1 MSGRQRQYGQ
11 SAASQDPYKI
21 WRPDR
26 QAESDTERPRYR
38 TTTTSQ
44 PQRNRED
51 GKYYTSS
58 HGYKSD
64 SPGTASASQHRFGS
78 SSKTLHHP
86 SRPSVSNSYVS
97 RSQQPVTSS
106 STTPIAAAPQGH
118 HPYRSQ
124 PQRSQPESRVYSHS
138 RNTSTPTPQS
148 SHERVPSADEF
159 TKISRSNTYSRT
171 GYAGQIP
178 QSTGFPDVWVPPP
191 QDSSSLPRNT
201 KDRERDKDKGRDREI
216 ERAQDRGKEKPRDN
230 ADKRRDREVERRD
243 DGSRDPYRYT
253 DRDRGAARERDKYQ
267 ERRGE
272 EEKQK
277 EVVPHRD
284 PRNTPRPAL
293 RDTYDTRT
301 RDTTTTSTSGH
312 RRHRSEDANASSAT
326 VCHFRCTPVN

>member
-171 GYAGQIP
+171 GYTAQIP

-201 KDRERDKDKGRDREI
+201 RDRDKDKGRDREI